1 MTILFELFTM
11 TSCMYDVRKIS
22 IEYAAVKV
30 TSVRR
35 VDGPC
40 IRPCTYTAR
49 VNVHL
54 CVRWNMQLATIRRS
68 TTCAKSV
75 LCTMPTKKHV

>member
-1 MTILFELFTM
+1 MAPYY
-11 TSCMYDVRKIS
+11 MYDVRKIS
-22 IEYAAVKV
+22 IEYAAVEV
-30 TSVRR
+30 TRVRR

-54 CVRWNMQLATIRRS
+54 CVR
-68 TTCAKSV
+68 
-75 LCTMPTKKHV
+75 